1 MSDNWT
7 RYFDERYEFRRATDF
22 VIENLTGLN
31 TLEYSLN
38 AEREGGITD
47 PEYLR
52 AADAFAE
59 WYREQ
64 PEVTHVQAFPDIMKR
79 LNKNMHGDE
88 EAFYQLPA
96 DPALAGQYL
105 LLYELSLPFG
115 SDLNNRIDVAKSAT
129 RMTVVVGDSS
139 AGEQRE
145 LDARAQA
152 WLSANEPQL
161 ASAASGISMIFA
173 HLSQRNIHSMLQGTI
188 IAMALISFILVWVFK
203 SARLGLISL
212 LPNFIPAAMS
222 FGLWGYLIG
231 HVGIA
236 ASVVCV
242 VTFGIIVD
250 DTIHFMSKYLKARGE
265 GLPATEAVRSTF
277 RTVGQALWTTTAV
290 LSASFLVFA
299 SSGFELSWALGLLV
313 VDHARLRAPR
323 RFFTSPDSA
332 DGHRPEE
339 IMTRLHL
346 ARSGLLFLAS
356 CLAFGAY
363 LGAPPLARSQNPTAE
378 EIGLKIEI
386 DANAHDEGFSNL
398 TANQVMVLRNK
409 QGQESRR
416 QLRVKVLEVTD
427 DGDKSMFVFDE
438 PRDVQGT
445 AMLIHAHKEDAD
457 EQWLYLPAL
466 KRVKR
471 ISSSNR
477 SGSFMGSEFAY
488 EDMSA
493 PEVEKFTYR
502 CLRDEPC
509 GDLTCTV
516 SERVP
521 VDKKSS
527 GYSRQ
532 LVWRD
537 RDELRVWKV
546 EYYDRKDAHLKT
558 LTIGNYE
565 QYLDRYWRAGEMTM
579 VNHLTGKST
588 VLSWTDYQFRTDL
601 NDRDFTQTGLRRV
614 R

>member
-1 MSDNWT
+1 MMH
-7 RYFDERYEFRRATDF
+7 
-22 VIENLTGLN
+22 
-31 TLEYSLN
+31 
-38 AEREGGITD
+38 
-47 PEYLR
+47 
-52 AADAFAE
+52 AF
-59 WYREQ
+59 
-64 PEVTHVQAFPDIMKR
+64 
-79 LNKNMHGDE
+79 
-88 EAFYQLPA
+88 
-96 DPALAGQYL
+96 
-105 LLYELSLPFG
+105 
-115 SDLNNRIDVAKSAT
+115 
-129 RMTVVVGDSS
+129 
-139 AGEQRE
+139 
-145 LDARAQA
+145 
-152 WLSANEPQL
+152 
-161 ASAASGISMIFA
+161 
-173 HLSQRNIHSMLQGTI
+173 
-188 IAMALISFILVWVFK
+188 
-203 SARLGLISL
+203 SAR
-212 LPNFIPAAMS
+212 
-222 FGLWGYLIG
+222 
-231 HVGIA
+231 
-236 ASVVCV
+236 
-242 VTFGIIVD
+242 
-250 DTIHFMSKYLKARGE
+250 
-265 GLPATEAVRSTF
+265 
-277 RTVGQALWTTTAV
+277 
-290 LSASFLVFA
+290 SA
-299 SSGFELSWALGLLV
+299 
-313 VDHARLRAPR
+313 
-323 RFFTSPDSA
+323 
-332 DGHRPEE
+332 
-339 IMTRLHL
+339 
-346 ARSGLLFLAS
+346 LLFLVPY
-356 CLAFGAY
+356 LALWAC
-363 LGAPPLARSQNPTAE
+363 LGAPPLARSQSPTAE

-386 DANAHDEGFSNL
+386 DANARDEGFGNL

-416 QLRVKVLEVTD
+416 QLRIKVLEVTD

-445 AMLIHAHKEDAD
+445 AMLIHAHKEDTD

-502 CLRDEPC
+502 YLRDESC

-521 VDKKSS
+521 ADKKSS
-527 GYSRQ
+527 GYRRQ

-558 LTIGNYE
+558 LTIRNYE